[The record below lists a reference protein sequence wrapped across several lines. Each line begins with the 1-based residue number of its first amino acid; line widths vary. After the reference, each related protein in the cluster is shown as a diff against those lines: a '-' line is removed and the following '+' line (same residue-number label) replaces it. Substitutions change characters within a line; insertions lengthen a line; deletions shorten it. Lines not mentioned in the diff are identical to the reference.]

1 MRLTSTRRAAAQ
13 FGSKAEQR
21 ELYFF
26 TLYRCF
32 QAALIA
38 LVVFSPIG
46 PALATL
52 LQPTL
57 AQWVSALYLGLSLI
71 LLLVAIR
78 SRVALTAQVLIG
90 LGIDILVTL
99 LARFALD
106 GVDLGLALL
115 LIVNVGAGALLLAWR
130 WGFLFATLASA
141 GTLFEYLTTALLRL
155 GETNAAETAMLAVT
169 YLGVAALCNILGR
182 DLRESAQL
190 AAERGAEA
198 ASLSQIN
205 DLIIRRLRS
214 GVIVVDAGH
223 RIRLANETAWHL
235 LGEPSPDEKRLE
247 VLAPALSR
255 HITGWRVNP
264 QREPQ
269 AMQLRSDRPD
279 VVPRI
284 ARLGT
289 SEDLLL
295 VFLDDSELVSRR
307 AEQLTLS
314 TLGRLSAGIAH
325 EVRNPLGAISH
336 AAQLLEESE
345 ALPADDRQL
354 LQIILTQSK
363 RVNAIINNVLSL
375 SRRESARP
383 EVLEI
388 CEWIDQ
394 FAADYCHEHF
404 IDSDAIRTDTLD
416 GPITAIFDP
425 QQLHQVLTA
434 LLGNALR
441 HGRRGSEPACIVL
454 GCRLQ
459 EDRSTPLIEVRDHGP
474 GIPDEIA
481 GKIFDPFYTTHDMGS
496 GLGLYI
502 ARQICEA
509 NQAVLSYHPADGG
522 GSCFCIVMSR
532 PLPIAPP

>member
-1 MRLTSTRRAAAQ
+1 MRLSPTRRTPGRFDRDAQ
-13 FGSKAEQR
+13 QR

-38 LVVFSPIG
+38 LVVFSP
-46 PALATL
+46 
-52 LQPTL
+52 
-57 AQWVSALYLGLSLI
+57 VGLSLARLVQPVLAQVVCLTYLVLSAVF
-71 LLLVAIR
+71 LLIATR
-78 SRVALTAQVLIG
+78 SRLKLTHQVLLG
-90 LGIDILVTL
+90 LGVDILAAL
-99 LARFALD
+99 LMRAALE
-106 GVDLGLALL
+106 GVDLGIALL
-115 LIVNVGAGALLLAWR
+115 LIVNVGAGALLLPFR
-130 WGFLFATLASA
+130 WGFLFATLAA
-141 GTLFEYLTTALLRL
+141 VGVVFEYLVTAVLGL
-155 GETNAAETAMLAVT
+155 GETRASETAMLAVT
-169 YLGVAALCNILGR
+169 YMAVAALCNILGR
-182 DLRESAQL
+182 SLRESALL

-198 ASLSQIN
+198 ASLAQIN

-214 GVIVVDAGH
+214 GVIVVDAAH
-223 RIRLANETAWHL
+223 RVRLANETAWHL
-235 LGEPSPDEKRLE
+235 LGEPNPSEKRLE
-247 VLAPALSR
+247 VLCPALSR
-255 HITGWRVNP
+255 HITSWRVDP
-264 QREPQ
+264 QQEPQ
-269 AMQLRSDRPD
+269 ALQLRSDRPD

-345 ALPADDRQL
+345 ALPDGDRQL
-354 LQIILTQSK
+354 LQIIVTQSQ
-363 RVNAIINNVLSL
+363 RVNGIINNVLAL
-375 SRRESARP
+375 SRREASRP

-388 CEWIDQ
+388 CEWLED
-394 FAADYCHEHF
+394 FLGTFCREHF
-404 IDSDAIRTDTLD
+404 LEAGAIETDIEQR
-416 GPITAIFDP
+416 PITAIFDG

-441 HGRRGSEPACIVL
+441 HGRRGSAPAEV
-454 GCRLQ
+454 RLRARLDDDQ
-459 EDRSTPLIEVRDHGP
+459 ATPLIEVTDRGP
-474 GIPDEIA
+474 GIRPEQA
-481 GKIFDPFYTTHDMGS
+481 ERIFEPFFTTHDMGS

-509 NQAVLSYHPADGG
+509 NQAVLEYRPAPEG
-522 GSCFCIVMSR
+522 GSCFRIVLSR
-532 PLPIAPP
+532 PLRIV